1 MNRINVIFSIVI
13 ILISST
19 HAVSQSKYNAFN
31 LKLTENANAVVRE
44 SHTEVLIKSIDKI
57 SYKEKRIVTILNE
70 RGQGHESA
78 LVYYDDAKKVD
89 HIEAIVYNALG
100 EEIKKYKKRDFK
112 DVSVAD
118 GYSIFSDNRVLYLNY
133 TPSKYPY
140 TIEFNLETTNKNTA
154 FIPKWFPV
162 EGYYVSTQL
171 STYKLINETDTQV
184 AFKANNLEGFEI
196 KQLSEFNYEATNIA
210 AIKKEA
216 FSPQFVNFAPSV
228 KFALKNFSMI
238 GVDGENND
246 WESFGKWMSDKLLAD
261 TRELPEQVK
270 TEIVNLTSKVDSP
283 IEKAKIVYKYMQ
295 DRTRYISIQV
305 GIGGWKPMLAGDVN
319 RLGYGD
325 CKGLTNY
332 TQALLKAVG
341 VPSYYTIVYGGSDIK
356 NLDKDFSSL
365 EGNHAIL
372 SIPMEDD
379 YIWLECTSQ
388 DAPFGYNASFT
399 DDRDVLVVMPEGGK
413 IIHTKAYPALNN
425 SQITQAEITIDN
437 TGNISA
443 NLNVVHKGTQYSKNK
458 EVQFMNSKSQV
469 LFYKTIYE
477 SINNLEVIT
486 LNVEDDKD
494 EIQFTE
500 DLTLNANKYASK
512 TANLLLF
519 APNVFNKRSQIS
531 PRYSDR
537 KLDFELDRG
546 YYEED
551 NYIIEIPQDFELEA
565 MARPVK
571 IINKFGEYSAEIKV
585 LEPNK
590 LSYKRTLLINKGKYP
605 IEDYE
610 SFRDFYNT
618 IVKSDN
624 QRIAIKNKN

>member
-261 TRELPEQVK
+261 TRE
-270 TEIVNLTSKVDSP
+270 
-283 IEKAKIVYKYMQ
+283 
-295 DRTRYISIQV
+295 
-305 GIGGWKPMLAGDVN
+305 
-319 RLGYGD
+319 
-325 CKGLTNY
+325 
-332 TQALLKAVG
+332 
-341 VPSYYTIVYGGSDIK
+341 
-356 NLDKDFSSL
+356 
-365 EGNHAIL
+365 
-372 SIPMEDD
+372 
-379 YIWLECTSQ
+379 
-388 DAPFGYNASFT
+388 
-399 DDRDVLVVMPEGGK
+399 
-413 IIHTKAYPALNN
+413 
-425 SQITQAEITIDN
+425 
-437 TGNISA
+437 
-443 NLNVVHKGTQYSKNK
+443 
-458 EVQFMNSKSQV
+458 
-469 LFYKTIYE
+469 
-477 SINNLEVIT
+477 
-486 LNVEDDKD
+486 
-494 EIQFTE
+494 
-500 DLTLNANKYASK
+500 
-512 TANLLLF
+512 
-519 APNVFNKRSQIS
+519 FN
-531 PRYSDR
+531 
-537 KLDFELDRG
+537 
-546 YYEED
+546 
-551 NYIIEIPQDFELEA
+551 
-565 MARPVK
+565 
-571 IINKFGEYSAEIKV
+571 
-585 LEPNK
+585 
-590 LSYKRTLLINKGKYP
+590 
-605 IEDYE
+605 
-610 SFRDFYNT
+610 
-618 IVKSDN
+618 
-624 QRIAIKNKN
+624 